1 MKQLAP
7 TSPPDNPQPLCWA
20 VPDAKYWLPN
30 WVQAGICRKR
40 FSDTAVQ
47 LSPPASI
54 VFCFSSSVHFSSFA
68 GHWLETS
75 LHFERKKWGGGG
87 GHLRSYDWMEESA
100 GMMILLFYNPG
111 QKSLGDEY
119 CNIHI
124 FLSVLGYLLKQCI
137 LFEILLQF
145 SLSPPYTKLKHG
157 KNSGYTRPTLFV
169 GWGWTCVNWKTPQKR
184 KSVPRLL
191 SMIVG
196 QFYAKVINFMPLHI

>member
-75 LHFERKKWGGGG
+75 LHFERKKWGGGWAFKIVWLDG
-87 GHLRSYDWMEESA
+87 RECWHDDIAVLQSWT
-100 GMMILLFYNPG
+100 
-111 QKSLGDEY
+111 K
-119 CNIHI
+119 
-124 FLSVLGYLLKQCI
+124 VLGRWV
-137 LFEILLQF
+137 LQYSYF
-145 SLSPPYTKLKHG
+145 SLSSRLPLKTVHPFR
-157 KNSGYTRPTLFV
+157 NSLAVLPFPTLYKVETRKKFWIHASNIVCGVGLDLCELENAPETEKCPKTFV
-169 GWGWTCVNWKTPQKR
+169 DDCR
-184 KSVPRLL
+184 SILC
-191 SMIVG
+191 
-196 QFYAKVINFMPLHI
+196 

>member
-1 MKQLAP
+1 MTQQFNFL
-7 TSPPDNPQPLCWA
+7 SHPLLSLFILRPFFLSCWA
-20 VPDAKYWLPN
+20 LIRDKP
-30 WVQAGICRKR
+30 
-40 FSDTAVQ
+40 
-47 LSPPASI
+47 
-54 VFCFSSSVHFSSFA
+54 SF
-68 GHWLETS
+68 
-75 LHFERKKWGGGG
+75 RKKKMGGG

-111 QKSLGDEY
+111 QRSLGDEY